1 MSNHYEELLELVN
14 ENTIDLIIEII
25 KDYLSQNE

>member
-14 ENTIDLIIEII
+14 ENTIEIIIETI
-25 KDYLSQNE
+25 KNYLSQNE